1 MRQATPWVG
10 EIITEAS
17 FISDMSMADYHG
29 QPCEGPSVSSSGL
42 RTIWSQS
49 PAHYYLSSS
58 LNPNREEQEDRPHFS
73 LGRAAHHLFLQGRK
87 GFDAEYVTRPEKWKD
102 WRTDAAKEW
111 KAEQLK
117 AGLTIITDGEL
128 ENIAGM
134 ARSLAAHPL
143 LKQGILD
150 GQVER
155 SMFWR
160 DPETGVWCKSRPDA
174 IPSASGCFS
183 DLKTTVSVSTDAL
196 QRTVAEYGYHQQG
209 ALVAE
214 AARHVLGVELEIF
227 SFVWVEKTAPWCV
240 RVTTLRAEDLT
251 RGAMQNAAALRQ
263 FADCTAANFW
273 PGPGGDQS
281 DGEILPIADWAAKR
295 IDARLEELKQTT
307 PYAHAA
313 E

>member
-1 MRQATPWVG
+1 MRAATPWLG
-10 EIITEAS
+10 EVITDTA

-29 QPCEGPSVSSSGL
+29 QPCDGPSISSSGL

-49 PAHYYLSSS
+49 PAHYYLTSP
-58 LNPNREEQEDRPHFS
+58 LNPNREEEDERPHFT
-73 LGRAAHHLFLQGRK
+73 LGRAAHHLLLQGRK
-87 GFDAEYVTRPEKWKD
+87 GFDEEYVTRPEKWKD
-102 WRTDAAKEW
+102 WRTDASKEW

-143 LKQGILD
+143 IKAGILD

-160 DPETGVWCKSRPDA
+160 DPETDVWCKSRPDA
-174 IPSASGCFS
+174 IPAASGMFS
-183 DLKTTVSVSTDAL
+183 DLKTTVSVSTEAL
-196 QRTVAEYGYHQQG
+196 RRTIADYGYHQQG
-209 ALVAE
+209 ALVGE
-214 AARHVLGVELEIF
+214 ASRHVLGVEMESF
-227 SFVWVEKTAPWCV
+227 SFVWVESKAPWCV
-240 RVTTLRAEDLT
+240 RVTTLSAEDLT
-251 RGAMQNAAALRQ
+251 RGGMQNAAALRQ
-263 FADCTAANFW
+263 FAQATATNVW

-281 DGEILPIADWAAKR
+281 DGEILTINGFAAKR
-295 IDARLEELKQTT
+295 IDDRLEELKQTS

>member
-1 MRQATPWVG
+1 MKATPWTG
-10 EIITEAS
+10 EVIADTAFIADMDMAS
-17 FISDMSMADYHG
+17 YHG

-49 PAHYYLSSS
+49 LAHYYLTSS
-58 LNPNREEQEDRPHFS
+58 LNPHREEPDERPHFTV
-73 LGRAAHHLFLQGRK
+73 GRAAHHLLLQGRK

-111 KAEQLK
+111 KAEQIK

-128 ENIAGM
+128 DAIAGM
-134 ARSLAAHPL
+134 ARSLSAHPL
-143 LKQGILD
+143 VKAGILD

-174 IPSASGCFS
+174 IPNASGDYS
-183 DLKTTVSVSTDAL
+183 DLKTTVSVSTDSL
-196 QRTVAEYGYHQQG
+196 RRTIADYGYHQQG

-214 AARHVLGVELEIF
+214 ASRHVLGRELETF

-240 RVTTLRAEDLT
+240 RVTTLSAEDLT
-251 RGAMQNAAALRQ
+251 RGGMQNAAALRQ
-263 FADCTAANFW
+263 FAHAVATDNW
-273 PGPGGDQS
+273 PGPGGDQA
-281 DGEILPIADWAAKR
+281 DGEILPLAEFAVKR
-295 IDARLEELKQTT
+295 IDARLEELKQTH